1 MTYHIDIINL
11 CFEYL
16 HQNTHKKKVAAI
28 LKITVNTI
36 NNWINKYFDNY
47 NNKTIITENTINE
60 YIRPYLTWD
69 LKIIYT
75 SQNICIAIVL

>member
-16 HQNTHKKKVAAI
+16 HQNTHKKQVAAI

-47 NNKTIITENTINE
+47 NNKIIITEYTINE
-60 YIRPYLTWD
+60 YSTFH
-69 LKIIYT
+69 KIYII
-75 SQNICIAIVL
+75 SQKFILF